1 MEREEIFVNAE
12 SFVSKKQNK
21 TFFMIYTIY
30 RGKVQNNFVS
40 QQVFEDCRSKKLGE
54 SLIIKYELNEYNRPE
69 VSEVA

>member
-1 MEREEIFVNAE
+1 MEREEIFLNAE

-30 RGKVQNNFVS
+30 KGKVQSNFVS
-40 QQVFEDCRSKKLGE
+40 QQVFEECRCKLLGE
-54 SLIIKYELNEYNRPE
+54 PIIIKYQLNEYNRPE